1 MNKRKENRK
10 CFFYPPLCS
19 RRCSRRNQ
27 SGATI
32 VEFAIIL
39 PLFLI
44 LIFGIIEFSILMYDR
59 AMLINAS
66 REGARTGVVYGST
79 TEIII
84 DEDGDE
90 DYEFSYLT
98 KSDIE
103 NVVLNYCSENLISF
117 KQGAV
122 VLVETNPQH
131 PENANSGDYLTVT
144 VEYDFDFLVFSK
156 FIFENGIPLKAVTIM
171 RFE

>member
-1 MNKRKENRK
+1 
-10 CFFYPPLCS
+10 
-19 RRCSRRNQ
+19 
-27 SGATI
+27 
-32 VEFAIIL
+32 
-39 PLFLI
+39 
-44 LIFGIIEFSILMYDR
+44 MYDR